1 MICQFVW
8 SEQLIIIKEN
18 EISDRMTHHNLNCF
32 VENNLKKQ
40 YKKLQCRNLQ
50 ALSDIY
56 DNDITPTK

>member
-18 EISDRMTHHNLNCF
+18 VISDRMTHHNLNCF

-50 ALSDIY
+50 ALSDIH
-56 DNDITPTK
+56 DNDFTPTK